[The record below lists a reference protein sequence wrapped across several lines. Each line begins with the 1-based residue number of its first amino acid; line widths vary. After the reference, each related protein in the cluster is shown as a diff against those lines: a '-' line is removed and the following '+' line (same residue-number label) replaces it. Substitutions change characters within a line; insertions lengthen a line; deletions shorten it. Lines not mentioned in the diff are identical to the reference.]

1 MEGSTEADWDVG
13 EESSVILNDLE
24 KIRDFLGNFTTQV
37 YPYGEDGSYYFQLD
51 PEKLGNYIF
60 HGALGVST
68 HAEGINNVACDK
80 AGHVEGYN
88 NVAGDMIPGHGQ
100 DSLAYA
106 QHVEIR
112 FFCLAQERCKARVIR
127 AGINRVGGDPVGSFA
142 EDFPAVDAEGEPP
155 PARLVPARI
164 QFYRADAKG
173 FVPFR
178 HYLARHGYR
187 AFCLVQGLFPI
198 SIGPPQARMGNARFK
213 RKMLEPRSEP
223 LVAPFD
229 GANRFAFQAQGKP
242 RVRIQCAEHIQV
254 FHHNFPA
261 QPGLPVRQLLRGDMQ
276 SAYRHLAVQFQ
287 IRHFHDAASGDARRP
302 IPAENVLRLAQK
314 GPTLV
319 AAICSAIAALRAH
332 RAVDLR
338 KIPIAYIL

>member
-1 MEGSTEADWDVG
+1 
-13 EESSVILNDLE
+13 
-24 KIRDFLGNFTTQV
+24 
-37 YPYGEDGSYYFQLD
+37 
-51 PEKLGNYIF
+51 
-60 HGALGVST
+60 
-68 HAEGINNVACDK
+68 
-80 AGHVEGYN
+80 
-88 NVAGDMIPGHGQ
+88 
-100 DSLAYA
+100 
-106 QHVEIR
+106 
-112 FFCLAQERCKARVIR
+112 
-127 AGINRVGGDPVGSFA
+127 
-142 EDFPAVDAEGEPP
+142 
-155 PARLVPARI
+155 
-164 QFYRADAKG
+164 
-173 FVPFR
+173 
-178 HYLARHGYR
+178 
-187 AFCLVQGLFPI
+187 
-198 SIGPPQARMGNARFK
+198 MGNARFK

-338 KIPIAYIL
+338 KIPIAYILQAHGEPYHNPVDARSEMAAHFAPEGIVRARLMPQIGAVQKDIRVAIQRGKYQFHGVVARGFCPGEFFDEPPASPLDPLVFIAVHGDDRIGDAPVRHQRHGNIAGQAAIHPALLLRQHCAHGFPLHGKRLFPQPPAFLQKNLFHTPSPNFLTCQA